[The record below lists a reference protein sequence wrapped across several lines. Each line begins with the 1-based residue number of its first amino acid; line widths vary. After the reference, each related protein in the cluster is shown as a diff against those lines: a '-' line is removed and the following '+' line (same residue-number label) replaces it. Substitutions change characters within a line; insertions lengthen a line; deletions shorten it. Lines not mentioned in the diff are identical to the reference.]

1 MVISAENF
9 ARKGNLSPLR
19 IPTMSNDMD
28 QKLKLAHK
36 LVDVVDR
43 ANRKVGVNLFWN
55 IMDKPESSYD
65 QVRLFAGNT
74 EDHKLQ
80 QIAYVN
86 SKFEEFIY
94 LLDVMNSVYYKNYQ

>member
-43 ANRKVGVNLFWN
+43 ANRKVCEPALVQCG
-55 IMDKPESSYD
+55 
-65 QVRLFAGNT
+65 QA
-74 EDHKLQ
+74 
-80 QIAYVN
+80 
-86 SKFEEFIY
+86 
-94 LLDVMNSVYYKNYQ
+94 

>member
-1 MVISAENF
+1 
-9 ARKGNLSPLR
+9 
-19 IPTMSNDMD
+19 MSNDMD
-28 QKLKLAHK
+28 EKTKLAHK

-43 ANRKVGVNLFWN
+43 AKRKVGVNLLWN

-65 QVRLFAGNT
+65 QIRLFAGNT
-74 EDHKLQ
+74 EDHKFQ

-94 LLDVMNSVYYKNYQ
+94 VLDVMISVYFKNYQ